1 MLRDLPKFNPGVV
14 RNRMT
19 RLFTVSKTGGGDPN
33 KISMGNLMVCTLTTN
48 PTIIISDKKKDRGI
62 QNNKKRSD
70 TRV

>member
-14 RNRMT
+14 RNIMT

-62 QNNKKRSD
+62 QNTKKRSD